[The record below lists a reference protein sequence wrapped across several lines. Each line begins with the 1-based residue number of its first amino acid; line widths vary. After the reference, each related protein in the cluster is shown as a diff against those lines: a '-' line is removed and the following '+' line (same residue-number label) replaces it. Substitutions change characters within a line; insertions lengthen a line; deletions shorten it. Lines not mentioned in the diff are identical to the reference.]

1 MKDSI
6 DGFIVIFRLYN
17 QLCFHNQIHPKSI
30 NVFCK
35 CFLCNFITLLPST
48 YEYVRILLFEYVFG
62 EVKIKRGVINK

>member
-1 MKDSI
+1 MKDSF

-30 NVFCK
+30 NIFCK
-35 CFLCNFITLLPST
+35 CFFITLLPST
-48 YEYVRILLFEYVFG
+48 CEYVRILLFEYVFG